1 MPRLRTANERS
12 LEYPVIPLRNAL
24 MVPYVITPILVGRT
38 GSLDALEQ
46 AYLGDKMVVCVTQK
60 NNLQSEDDP
69 PAKDLYRCG
78 TICTVLQI
86 FRMPDGNVR
95 ALIEGRERIT
105 VKRFK
110 RTKKIL
116 KAQVLPAGFML
127 GSVDHELEAL
137 VRSLKKSFQEYVHL
151 SRTIPEESLIPLN
164 EIEKPEEF
172 FYYVLTNLEIDLKTK
187 QDIFELDDFHLA
199 IGELYELLVNE
210 IEILKL
216 EKNIDI
222 KVKGKLGKLQREYY
236 LHEQLKI
243 IHKELGISEEEQED
257 LIRFRSLLEST
268 PLNDDARRHAQ
279 EEIKRLSR
287 LTPHAQE
294 YSVVYHYLTWIFD
307 LPWDNP
313 EQTNID
319 IGKARTILDEDHYG
333 LDKVKERI
341 LEHLAVIKL
350 AGGSKGQ
357 ILCFVGPPG
366 VGKTSLGKSIA
377 RALGRKFVRLSLGG
391 VRDEAEI
398 RGHRRTYIGALPGV
412 IIQSMKKAGTT
423 NPLIMMDEVDKMSV
437 DFRGDPS
444 AALLEVLD
452 AEQNHEFR
460 DHYLD
465 FSYDLSN
472 VLFITTANQLGPI
485 PKPLLDRMEIIHI
498 PGYTSIEK
506 LHIAEEHLVPKQFE
520 HHSLNDH
527 IDMRFEKKSLQEI
540 IEKYTREAGV
550 RDLERKISTIIR
562 KVIRTYLEK
571 SSKKKFTIKP
581 AGLTTWLG
589 VPNYLYPEIDRKPQV
604 GIVTGL
610 AWTAQGGEILQVEV
624 IRMPGEGKVTLTGKL
639 GDVMKESA
647 QAAVSY
653 ARLHAKELGIDP
665 DSHKNWD
672 LHLHI
677 PEGAIPKDGPS
688 AGVTIT
694 TAIVSALSGI
704 KVDCNLAMTG
714 EITLSGK
721 VLPIG
726 GLEEKLIA
734 AKQAGIERVIVPKKN
749 EPRISEI
756 KKEVLKGL
764 EIVFVE
770 RVEEVLEIALIR
782 S

>member
-1 MPRLRTANERS
+1 MSSLRTGSNRS

-24 MVPYVITPILVGRT
+24 MVPYVITPILVGRP

-46 AYLGDKMVVCVTQK
+46 AYLGDKTVICVTQK
-60 NNLQSEDDP
+60 NNLQGEEDP
-69 PAKDLYRCG
+69 PAKDMYRIG
-78 TICTVLQI
+78 TICSVLQI

-95 ALIEGRERIT
+95 ALIEGRERISI
-105 VKRFK
+105 KRFK
-110 RTKKIL
+110 RTKTIM
-116 KAQVLPAGFML
+116 KAQIYPAGFIM
-127 GSVDHELEAL
+127 GSIDHELEAM
-137 VRSLKKSFQEYVHL
+137 VRSLKRSFQEYVHL
-151 SRTIPEESLIPLN
+151 SRTIPEESLVPLD

-172 FYYVLTNLEIDLKTK
+172 FYFVLTNLDIDLKTK
-187 QDIFELDDFHLA
+187 QQIFEMDDFHTA
-199 IGELYELLVNE
+199 INELYELLINE

-257 LIRFRSLLEST
+257 LIRFRQLLEET
-268 PLNDDARRHAQ
+268 PLNDEAKKRAQ

-294 YSVVYHYLTWIFD
+294 YSVVYHYLTWMFD
-307 LPWDNP
+307 LPWSKPAKTD
-313 EQTNID
+313 ID
-319 IGKARTILDEDHYG
+319 IVKARGILDEDHYG
-333 LDKVKERI
+333 LEKVKERI

-465 FSYDLSN
+465 FGYDLSK

-485 PKPLLDRMEIIHI
+485 PKPLIDRMEVIHI

-506 LHIAEEHLVPKQFE
+506 LHIAEEHLVPKQIE
-520 HHSLNDH
+520 HHNLNEH
-527 IDMRFEKKSLQEI
+527 IDLTFEAKAIEGI
-540 IEKYTREAGV
+540 IESYTREAGV
-550 RDLERKISTIIR
+550 RDLERKISTVVR

-571 SSKKKFTIKP
+571 PKKKKYTIKP
-581 AGLTTWLG
+581 TELKNWLG
-589 VPNYLYPEIDRKPQV
+589 VPHYLYPEIDRTPQV

-610 AWTAQGGEILQVEV
+610 AWTAAGGEILQVEV
-624 IRMPGEGKVTLTGKL
+624 IKLPGEGKVTLTGKL

-647 QAAVSY
+647 QAAISY
-653 ARLHAKELGIDP
+653 ARLHAEELGIDA
-665 DSHKNWD
+665 DCHKKCD

-688 AGVTIT
+688 AGVTMT
-694 TAIVSALSGI
+694 TAIVSALSGL
-704 KVDCNLAMTG
+704 KVDCDVAMTG

-734 AKQAGIERVIVPKKN
+734 AKQAGIKRVIVPKKN

-764 EIVFVE
+764 KIIFVE
-770 RVEEVLEIALIR
+770 RIEEVLEIALIK

>member
-1 MPRLRTANERS
+1 MPRIISGKDTS
-12 LEYPVIPLRNAL
+12 IEYPVIPLRNAL
-24 MVPYVITPILVGRT
+24 MVPYVISPILVGRAA
-38 GSLDALEQ
+38 SLDALET
-46 AYLGDKMVVCVTQK
+46 AYLGDKTVVCVTQK
-60 NNLQSEDDP
+60 ANLQNEDDP
-69 PAKDLYRCG
+69 SAKDLNRYG
-78 TICTVLQI
+78 TICNVLQI

-95 ALIEGRERIT
+95 ALIEGKERIQ
-105 VKRFK
+105 VERFK
-110 RTKKIL
+110 RTKKML
-116 KAQVLPAGFML
+116 KAQVLPAGFFL
-127 GSVDHELEAL
+127 SGIDHEMEAL
-137 VRSLKKSFQEYVHL
+137 IRSLKKSFEEYVHL

-164 EIEKPEEF
+164 EIDKPEEF
-172 FYYVLTNLEIDLKTK
+172 FYFVLTNLDKDLKSK
-187 QDIFELDDFHLA
+187 QRLFELDDFHQA
-199 IGELYELLVNE
+199 VSELHELLVNE

-257 LIRFRSLLEST
+257 LIRFRQLLEET
-268 PLNDDARRHAQ
+268 PLNEEAGKRAQ

-287 LTPHAQE
+287 LTHHAQE
-294 YSVVYHYLTWIFD
+294 YSVVYHYLSWIFD
-307 LPWDNP
+307 LPWKKP
-313 EQTNID
+313 EQAKID
-319 IGKARTILDEDHYG
+319 LANARRILDEDHYG
-333 LDKVKERI
+333 LDKIKERI
-341 LEHLAVIKL
+341 LEYLAVIKL
-350 AGGSKGQ
+350 AGASKGQ

-377 RALGRKFVRLSLGG
+377 RALDRKFVRLSLGG

-412 IIQSMKKAGTT
+412 IIQSMKKAGTM

-465 FSYDLSN
+465 FGYDLSK

-485 PKPLLDRMEIIHI
+485 PKPLMDRMEIIHL

-506 LHIAEEHLVPKQFE
+506 YNIAEKHLVPKQIAE
-520 HHSLNDH
+520 HNLENHFD
-527 IDMRFEKKSLQEI
+527 IRFERKTLTGI
-540 IEKYTREAGV
+540 IENYTREAGV
-550 RDLERKISTIIR
+550 RSLERKIATVIR
-562 KVIRTYLEK
+562 KVVRSYLETRKK
-571 SSKKKFTIKP
+571 SKYIIKP
-581 AGLTTWLG
+581 GSLTNWLG
-589 VPNYLYPEIDRKPQV
+589 VPKYLYPEIDKKPQV

-610 AWTAQGGEILQVEV
+610 AWTAAGGEILQIEV
-624 IRMPGEGKVTLTGKL
+624 IKMPGEGKVILTGKL

-647 QAAVSY
+647 QAALSY
-653 ARLHAKELGIDP
+653 ARLHSDEYGIDP
-665 DSHKNWD
+665 ECHKKCD

-688 AGVTIT
+688 AGITMT

-704 KVDCNLAMTG
+704 EVDCNLAMTG

-734 AKQAGIERVIVPKKN
+734 ARQAGINRVIVPRKN
-749 EPRISEI
+749 EPHVSEI
-756 KKEVLKGL
+756 KPEVLEGMKIHFVDSLKEVLDL
-764 EIVFVE
+764 
-770 RVEEVLEIALIR
+770 ALIKK
-782 S
+782 